1 MEALKDVLLQYEDF
15 AERRISGRYITLR
28 KVLPI
33 IDSYTFP
40 FQKIFLGESENGLS
54 IYGYQFGKGKRRVLM
69 WSQMHG
75 NEGTTTKAI
84 IDFFSLLHKNEA
96 TRKQLFEKCTYFV
109 IPVLNPDGAELY
121 IRENFNKV
129 DLNRDAKAKTQ
140 KESIILH
147 ETFEQFAPSLCLNMH
162 DQRTFY
168 TVGNTL
174 KTATVSFLAPAAD
187 TKKKM
192 TESRKKA
199 MKYVVYMRKVL
210 ETFIPGQIGRYDDTF
225 NDNCFGDAFQ
235 SKEVVTILFE
245 AGHTIDDYHREKS
258 RKNIFIALLSLLL
271 FEKDK
276 LTFIDHF
283 EYFNI
288 PENTKNFRD
297 VIIKNAKNEEGLLE
311 DILIQFEER
320 LENEAINFVP
330 IVESIGNFPQIIAN
344 TTIDARGKPL
354 VFTNASKVKVGEIL
368 SEFVVDGDIIRI

>member
-15 AERRISGRYITLR
+15 AEQRISGRYITLR
-28 KVLPI
+28 KVLPV

-40 FQKIFLGESENGLS
+40 FAKILLGESENGLS
-54 IYGYQFGKGKRRVLM
+54 IYGYQFGKGERRVLM

-84 IDFFSLLHKNEA
+84 MDFFSLLHKNEA
-96 TRKQLFEKCTYFV
+96 IREQLFEKYTYFV

-147 ETFEQFAPSLCLNMH
+147 KAFEQFAPSLCLNMH

-168 TVGNTL
+168 TVGNSL

-187 TKKKM
+187 VKKKM

-199 MKYVVYMRKVL
+199 MKYIVHMRNVL
-210 ETFIPGQIGRYDDTF
+210 ETYIPGQIGRYDDTF

-235 SKEVVTILFE
+235 AKGVATILFE
-245 AGHTIDDYHREKS
+245 AGHTIDDYQREKS
-258 RKNIFIALLSLLL
+258 RKSIFIALLSLFL
-271 FEKDK
+271 FGKDRS
-276 LTFIDHF
+276 TFLDHF

-297 VIIKNAKNEEGLLE
+297 IIIKNVKNEKGLLE
-311 DILIQFEER
+311 DVLIQFEEQ
-320 LENEAINFVP
+320 LENEVIKFIPV
-330 IVESIGNFPQIIAN
+330 IESIGNFPKIIAN
-344 TTIDARGKPL
+344 TTIDIRGKPL

-368 SEFVVDGDIIRI
+368 SEFAVDEDLIRI